1 MWKNLRATFISGL
14 LTLLPVMV
22 TVLILVLLYQL
33 VGQFIGSNTPLGQ
46 LLRES
51 LAALGIGFP
60 NSELALT
67 LMSVLGTLLVILL
80 VGLVTRYYLG
90 RLLYGTFERAILSV
104 PLLRAFYKTIKQ
116 ITDAAF
122 DPHSSVFKRV
132 VLVEYPR
139 KGTYH
144 MGFLTNESVGD
155 SIQAKL
161 PQKMVSVFIM
171 APPNPMSGFW
181 VIAPREDVIY
191 LDLTVEE
198 GLRMVMSRG
207 ISLPQVRPPVA
218 SDLITGASP
227 ATNDGEQQGV
237 TIGHGHLR

>member
-1 MWKNLRATFISGL
+1 MWKNLRATFVSGL

-22 TVLILVLLYQL
+22 TIFILVLLYQL
-33 VGQFIGSNTPLGQ
+33 VGQFIGPDTPLGQ
-46 LLRES
+46 LLRGS

-60 NSELALT
+60 NSELAMT
-67 LMSVLGTLLVILL
+67 LMSMLGTLLVIFM

-90 RLLYGTFERAILSV
+90 RLLYSAFERAILSV

-122 DPHSSVFKRV
+122 DPQSSVFKRV

-139 KGTYH
+139 KGAYH

-155 SIQAKL
+155 SIQTKL

-207 ISLPQVRPPVA
+207 ISLPQARPPAA

-227 ATNDGEQQGV
+227 ATNDGEKGGV
-237 TIGHGHLR
+237 TVGHAHLR